1 MGSSLVGIVPF
12 IDRLLVKR
20 LLTVALVDWIL
31 RSLTVQRDLTR
42 KGLQRFFVEGF
53 AGRNN

>member
-1 MGSSLVGIVPF
+1 MGSSLVGIMPF
-12 IDRLLVKR
+12 IDRLLEKR

-53 AGRNN
+53 AG